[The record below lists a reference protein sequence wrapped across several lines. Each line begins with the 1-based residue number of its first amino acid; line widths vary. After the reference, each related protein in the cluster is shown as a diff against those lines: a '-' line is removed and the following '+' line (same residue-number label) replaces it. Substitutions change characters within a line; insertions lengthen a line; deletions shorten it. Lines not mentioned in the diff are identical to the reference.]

1 MHILSVIL
9 LASLCVMIMVG
20 KRPLRL
26 AILIVSVF
34 LLNPIS
40 MGGSPFLTSSNL
52 LPIVFFISELKS
64 FTTNA
69 IIIKKAHLLFIFIIL
84 FLSIII
90 LWCHSPHY
98 SSLGGLSKIIL
109 YETVTKYFALAYGII
124 LLKDRNNIRILVNT
138 IYWCVIILTILGVV
152 NLIFRQAF
160 WLDWF
165 LKSGSGEHYTYSERF
180 RVQSLFHNP
189 FNYGFVCLLAFFT
202 GLYAKTENIISS
214 TRSFTIIFCSLFGIF
229 LCGCRTI
236 IVCFMLMGILYV
248 CFHLNNKRVLG
259 LALSGIFLFILSYNA
274 IDVVHNSIDSALNI
288 FDDSQNVSGSS
299 VEMRQEQFA
308 SVLYQI
314 RNDFYFGKG
323 FRYFFYDMGWSEMG
337 EGGVVDW
344 SLRGLEG
351 VYLNYLLERGIVGY
365 LLYLF
370 IWLYLIFYSLRSL
383 KVNKTAAV
391 TTLTIIIGYLSFAH
405 MTGELGTAYATMLFV
420 GMFLS
425 LCLKKHYTNYKIN
438 NL

>member
-202 GLYAKTENIISS
+202 GLYAKTENIIS
-214 TRSFTIIFCSLFGIF
+214 IKD
-229 LCGCRTI
+229 
-236 IVCFMLMGILYV
+236 
-248 CFHLNNKRVLG
+248 HNNK
-259 LALSGIFLFILSYNA
+259 
-274 IDVVHNSIDSALNI
+274 
-288 FDDSQNVSGSS
+288 
-299 VEMRQEQFA
+299 
-308 SVLYQI
+308 
-314 RNDFYFGKG
+314 
-323 FRYFFYDMGWSEMG
+323 
-337 EGGVVDW
+337 
-344 SLRGLEG
+344 
-351 VYLNYLLERGIVGY
+351 
-365 LLYLF
+365 
-370 IWLYLIFYSLRSL
+370 
-383 KVNKTAAV
+383 
-391 TTLTIIIGYLSFAH
+391 
-405 MTGELGTAYATMLFV
+405 
-420 GMFLS
+420 
-425 LCLKKHYTNYKIN
+425 LKKNK
-438 NL
+438 